1 MEEDETEE
9 DETGESDPEEEELDQ
24 EDMVGILSLL
34 PDKAHTMWHV

>member
-24 EDMVGILSLL
+24 EDMVSILSLL